1 MLSASELAFA
11 AVAALAAG
19 AVNALAGGGTLL
31 SFPALIALGL
41 PPLTANVTNTVALVP
56 GYLGGTWACRSDL
69 DGQRRRIRVFVPVA
83 ALGGVIGGVLLL
95 VSPDRVFDLLV
106 PVLILG
112 AVVILALGDRVSQRV
127 AAAVSRRASGRE
139 HLALPALGI
148 LGAAIYGGYFGGG
161 LGIIVLAVLGA
172 VVVDGLHRINAL
184 KQLVS
189 LSANGSAAL
198 LFVFSDRIVWSVA
211 LVMLVGAVVGG
222 FLGGRLAGRLPV
234 RYLRR
239 LVLAIGVIVAVV
251 YVVRL

>member
-1 MLSASELAFA
+1 MSGSELALA
-11 AVAALAAG
+11 ALAALAAG

-56 GYLGGTWACRSDL
+56 GYLGGTWACRADL

-83 ALGGVIGGVLLL
+83 AIGGLIGGLLL
-95 VSPDRVFDLLV
+95 LLSPDRLFELLV
-106 PVLILG
+106 PVLLVA
-112 AVVILALGDRVSQRV
+112 AVVLLALGDRVSQRV

-148 LGAAIYGGYFGGG
+148 LGAAVYGGYFGGG

-189 LSANGSAAL
+189 LSANGAAAA

-211 LVMLVGAVVGG
+211 VVMLVGAIVGG
-222 FLGGRLAGRLPV
+222 FLGGRLAGRLPA
-234 RYLRR
+234 RHLRR
-239 LVLAIGVIVAVV
+239 VVLLIGVAVAVV
-251 YVVRL
+251 YIARF

>member
-1 MLSASELAFA
+1 MTGSELALA
-11 AVAALAAG
+11 ALAALAAG

-56 GYLGGTWACRSDL
+56 GYVGGTWACRADL
-69 DGQRRRIRVFVPVA
+69 DGQRRRIRVFIPVA
-83 ALGGVIGGVLLL
+83 AAGGLIGGLLLL
-95 VSPDRVFDLLV
+95 VSPDRVFELLV
-106 PVLILG
+106 PVLLLA

-172 VVVDGLHRINAL
+172 VVVDSLHRINAL

-189 LSANGSAAL
+189 LSANGTAAL
-198 LFVFSDRIVWSVA
+198 LFVFSDRVVWSVA
-211 LVMLVGAVVGG
+211 VVMLVGAIIGG
-222 FLGGRLAGRLPV
+222 FLGGRLAGRLPA

-239 LVLAIGVIVAVV
+239 VVLAIGIVVAIV
-251 YVVRL
+251 YVAGL